1 MRKTLIYGLGGV
13 AILALGVLYGL
24 QYAHAPVPGILT
36 FSPYFLTGTSTV
48 SSVPE
53 TDSHLLTFMEV
64 VDSCGANFDG
74 NSCLNMRAGPGREYP
89 VLRML
94 RNGIVFKV
102 ASSTVIDGQKWYQ
115 VGFSGEIHYPERV
128 KGEWWV
134 AAEYVH
140 TFQDEGLVASNAGLN
155 ASSTK
160 RIVIDVSQEKL
171 TAYDGTTV
179 VMQQDISAG
188 LEDTPTPLGTFWVY
202 RKTPDSYMQ
211 GPIEGLSDQYYDLP
225 GVPWDLYFTKD
236 GGAIHGAY
244 WHNHFGQEWSH
255 GCVNLPPE
263 AAKELYA
270 WADLGTPVVVKR

>member
-1 MRKTLIYGLGGV
+1 MVRCLFWY
-13 AILALGVLYGL
+13 VL
-24 QYAHAPVPGILT
+24 
-36 FSPYFLTGTSTV
+36 S
-48 SSVPE
+48 
-53 TDSHLLTFMEV
+53 LL
-64 VDSCGANFDG
+64 
-74 NSCLNMRAGPGREYP
+74 
-89 VLRML
+89 
-94 RNGIVFKV
+94 
-102 ASSTVIDGQKWYQ
+102 W
-115 VGFSGEIHYPERV
+115 IHYPERV
-128 KGEWWV
+128 RGAWWV
-134 AAEYVH
+134 AAEYVR

-155 ASSTK
+155 AASTK